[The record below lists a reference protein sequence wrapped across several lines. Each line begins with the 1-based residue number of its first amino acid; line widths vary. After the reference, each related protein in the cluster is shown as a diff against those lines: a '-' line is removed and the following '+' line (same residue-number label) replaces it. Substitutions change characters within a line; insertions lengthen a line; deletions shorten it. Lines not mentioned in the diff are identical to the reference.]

1 MKKFLRFGFLPAI
14 LLFTATGCAHNATQ
28 ERLNSLEAQ
37 VGVMTD
43 EIARLDQAL
52 QEKQAGSAQV
62 PGTTAGPVS
71 ENTAIYKTPS
81 GFELPSADIQ
91 KALKGAGYYKGALDG
106 KIGATTKDALKS
118 FQQDNG
124 LSPDGV
130 CGRRTWDKLKVYLS
144 STN

>member
-1 MKKFLRFGFLPAI
+1 MKNFYRFSFLAVLI
-14 LLFTATGCAHNATQ
+14 LFTATGCAHQTSTQ
-28 ERLNSLEAQ
+28 KRLNSLEAQ
-37 VGVMTD
+37 MGVMAD

-52 QEKQAGSAQV
+52 GEAHAAAPAAL

-81 GFELPSADIQ
+81 GFELPSEDIQ
-91 KALKGAGYYKGALDG
+91 KALKGAGYYKGSIDG
-106 KIGATTKDALKS
+106 KIGPSTKDALKS

-124 LSPDGV
+124 LQPDGV

-144 STN
+144 N

>member
-1 MKKFLRFGFLPAI
+1 MKNFFRYAFLPAI
-14 LLFTATGCAHNATQ
+14 LLLTATGCAQNATQ
-28 ERLNSLEAQ
+28 QRLNSLEAQ
-37 VGVMTD
+37 MGVMTD

-52 QEKQAGSAQV
+52 QEQRAGSAQV

-91 KALKGAGYYKGALDG
+91 KALKGAGYYKGDVDG
-106 KIGATTKDALKS
+106 KIGPSTKDALKS

-124 LSPDGV
+124 LQPDGV

-144 STN
+144 SAN